1 MKPLRRLALSLLLL
15 APLPPTPA
23 GQAADDGAL
32 LELQRAAVERYA
44 TVAHD
49 LYLECERLALAQ
61 LEAVE
66 AFVAA
71 PDAAGL
77 ELARRRWLEARRVY
91 GRTEALRFYSGPIDD
106 PGEGVETFLNAWP
119 LDEAYIDA
127 VEGASSAGI
136 IGDPERYPNLS
147 ATMLVL
153 LNERGG
159 EANVSIGWH
168 AVEFLLWGQDRSAE
182 GPGARPWTDFQD
194 GGAPHADRRRE
205 YLRLC
210 AALLVEHHRKLREA
224 WAPDTPENYR
234 ARFLAEDPRASFRK
248 VLAGMT
254 ILSGFE
260 MSGERLAVA
269 YETRDQEEEHSCFS
283 DNTHV
288 DFLADQEGIL
298 ALWRGGDG
306 GELPEGAVGVR
317 EVARAA
323 SPSLAAQIERD
334 LEATLAAIR
343 AMPVPFDQAI
353 LGPDERPARQ
363 AVLAALI
370 AIEDQA
376 RSLATLG
383 LVLGH
388 DIALQPG
395 G

>member
-23 GQAADDGAL
+23 DQAADDGAL

-49 LYLECERLALAQ
+49 LYLECERLAVAQ

-127 VEGASSAGI
+127 VEGASGGGI
-136 IGDPERYPNLS
+136 IGSPERYPNLS

-168 AVEFLLWGQDRSAE
+168 AVEFLLWGQDLSAE

-194 GGAPHADRRRE
+194 GGAAHADRRRE

-210 AALLVEHHRKLREA
+210 AALLVEHHRKVREA
-224 WAPDTPENYR
+224 WAPGTPENYR

-288 DFLADQEGIL
+288 DFLADQEGLL
-298 ALWRGGDG
+298 ALWRGGEG
-306 GELPEGAVGVR
+306 EGAVGVR
-317 EVARAA
+317 DVARAA

-363 AVLAALI
+363 AVLAALV